1 MSFVH
6 LHTHSH
12 YSLLDGLAKIDEL
25 VSEALRLGMP
35 ALALTDH
42 GNMYGA
48 VEFYKKAKAAGIKPI
63 LGVEI
68 YVAPRSMRDKTPGI
82 DDKRYHLILLAK
94 NNEGYKNLIKLVTLA
109 HLDGFYYK
117 PRIDKE
123 TLRRHSKGLIA
134 LSACLSGEIPRALFT
149 NNQDGAKELLREYQ
163 EIFGKEN
170 FFLEISHHP
179 NIPNHK
185 RVQDAII
192 QLAKETG
199 TPMVASQDIHYLKS
213 DDAKA
218 QDILLAVQTN
228 AKLDDEDRLTM
239 RDEDFS
245 MLPPDTMKEHFKEIP
260 EAIKNTLKI
269 ADMCDVKLELG
280 KLQLP
285 HFPTPNGE
293 SPEDYLE
300 TLCGQGI
307 QKRYGGHPNQEAM
320 ERLAYELSV
329 IRKTNFSSYFLIVQ
343 DFVNWAK
350 NQGIIVG
357 PGRGSAAGSL
367 IAYVLNIT
375 DIDPLKYNLL
385 FERFMNPDR
394 ISPPDIDLDFADTRR
409 DEVLKYVAT
418 KYGNDHV
425 AQIITFGT
433 MAARAAIRDTGRA
446 LGLSYGFCD
455 QTAKMI
461 PFGSSLN
468 EALNE
473 VAEFKE
479 AYEKNPDTKRLVDFA
494 KKLEGV
500 ARHASTHA
508 CGVVI
513 TKDPLTDIIPLQYAT
528 TGNGDNKTQSIV
540 TQYEMH
546 AVEDLGL
553 LKMDF
558 LGLANLSIIEETLAR
573 IKKLHGKEILIN
585 EIPLD
590 DAATYHLL
598 SRGNTVG
605 VFQLESAGMQRYI
618 KELKPSSLEDIIAMV
633 ALYRPGPMEFLPSYL
648 ARKNGQEKITYL
660 HPKMEPVL
668 QNTYGIMIYQ
678 EQLMQ
683 IARDLAGFSM
693 SEADIL
699 RKAVGKKI
707 KKLMDEQLEKFIVGV
722 SKTIGS
728 KELGAKLW
736 SWIEPFARYGFNR
749 SHSAGYALVAYQT
762 AYLKTHY
769 PKEYT
774 VSLLNSDAK
783 DIERMS
789 FLVQDAKTAGIEV
802 MPPDINE
809 SEVGFTVAG
818 DKIRFGLGAVKNVGH
833 NIVSAVVSE
842 REQNGGFSSL
852 ENFLERISSK
862 DLNKRSLEALIKS
875 GALDSLGERNA
886 MLKNLSTVLDYQ
898 KETKDAKTKNQSS
911 LFALMDDR
919 SSIPSLKL
927 EEVPPASLNEKL
939 KWERELLGL
948 YISGHPLDEFRDT
961 LNQHKMKIAQ
971 IKSMRNGAQITAIG
985 MVENGKTIVTK
996 TGKPMMFLTLNDT
1009 ATNIEV
1015 VVFPDAL
1022 TDYGHLLQA
1031 ENVVKIKG
1039 RVSLRQGTPSIVCN
1053 TVEPLSRTI

>member
-1 MSFVH
+1 
-6 LHTHSH
+6 
-12 YSLLDGLAKIDEL
+12 LDGLAKIDEL
-25 VSEALRLGMP
+25 VSEAARLGMP

-48 VEFYKKAKAAGIKPI
+48 VEFYKKAKSAGIKPI

-68 YVAPRSMRDKTPGI
+68 YVAPRSMKDKTPGI

-109 HLDGFYYK
+109 HLEGFYYK

-123 TLRRHSKGLIA
+123 TLRQYSKGLIA

-149 NNQDGAKELLREYQ
+149 KNKNGAKELLREYK
-163 EIFGKEN
+163 EIFGEEN
-170 FFLEISHHP
+170 FFLELSHHP

-185 RVQDAII
+185 RIQDALIA
-192 QLAKETG
+192 LARETE
-199 TPMVASQDIHYLKS
+199 TAVVASQDIHYLKS

-228 AKLDDEDRLTM
+228 SKLDDEDRLTM
-239 RDEDFS
+239 QDDDFS
-245 MLPPDTMKEHFKEIP
+245 MTPPEIMKEHFKEIP
-260 EAIKNTLKI
+260 EAVENTVKI
-269 ADMCDVKLELG
+269 ADMCDLKLELG

-293 SPEDYLE
+293 SPEDFLN
-300 TLCGQGI
+300 TLCEQGI
-307 QKRYGGHPNQEAM
+307 QKRYNGNPNQEAK
-320 ERLAYELSV
+320 ERLTYELSV

-350 NQGIIVG
+350 GQGIIVG

-375 DIDPLKYNLL
+375 DIDPLKYDLL

-409 DEVLKYVAT
+409 DEVLHYVT
-418 KYGNDHV
+418 KKYGNDHV

-461 PFGSSLN
+461 PFGSSLK
-468 EALNE
+468 EALDD
-473 VAEFKE
+473 VAEFKA
-479 AYEKNPDTKRLVDFA
+479 AYENNADTKRLVDFA

-513 TKDPLTDIIPLQYAT
+513 TKDPLTDMIPLQYAT
-528 TGNGDNKTQSIV
+528 TGSGDNKIQAIV

-558 LGLANLSIIEETLAR
+558 LGLSNLSIIEETLAR
-573 IKKLHGKEILIN
+573 IKRLHGEEIAIN
-585 EIPLD
+585 QIPLD
-590 DAATYHLL
+590 DLKTYRLL

-668 QNTYGIMIYQ
+668 KNTYGIMIYQ
-678 EQLMQ
+678 EQLMRV
-683 IARDLAGFSM
+683 ARDLAGFSM

-707 KKLMDEQLEKFIVGV
+707 KKLMDEQAEKFIAGVG
-722 SKTIGS
+722 KTIGS
-728 KELGAKLW
+728 KELGEKLW
-736 SWIEPFARYGFNR
+736 RWIEPFARYGFNR

-762 AYLKTHY
+762 AYLKAHY
-769 PKEYT
+769 PKEYM

-789 FLVQDAKTAGIEV
+789 FLIQDAKNTGIEV

-833 NIVSAVVSE
+833 NIVSSVVTE
-842 REQNGGFSSL
+842 REQNGDFSSL

-862 DLNKRSLEALIKS
+862 DLNRRSLEALIKS

-886 MLKNLSTVLDYQ
+886 MLKNLPIVLDYQ
-898 KETKDAKTKNQSS
+898 KETKDAKIKNQSS
-911 LFALMDDR
+911 LFALMEDR
-919 SSIPSLKL
+919 SSAPSLKL
-927 EEVPPASLNEKL
+927 AETPPASLNEKL

-961 LNQHKMKIAQ
+961 LNQHKMKIPQ
-971 IKSMRNGAQITAIG
+971 IRSMRDGAQVTAIG

-996 TGKPMMFLTLNDT
+996 TGKPMMFLTLNDS
-1009 ATNIEV
+1009 AANIEV

-1022 TDYGHLLQA
+1022 TSYGHLLQA

-1053 TVEPLSRTI
+1053 TVESLSRIA